1 MSLNSCLID
10 CAPDLI
16 AGPSVLTRG
25 LRIRRSR
32 PTVHMNA
39 GDEEPIPRLPA
50 HLADPTDDCLFRK
63 TPNPVEAPCSGKLA

>member
-1 MSLNSCLID
+1 MSLDSCLIG

-25 LRIRRSR
+25 LRISRSR

-39 GDEEPIPRLPA
+39 GGEEPIPRLPA
-50 HLADPTDDCLFRK
+50 HLADPTDDYLAGL
-63 TPNPVEAPCSGKLA
+63 TPNPVEAPCSGKFA